1 MSSAYNHF
9 RFSRIFYNRKA
20 SKPKK
25 YFKCSERGINLS
37 IVKLSNIS
45 KSYGSNVIFND
56 YSLEIEKGE
65 FVIITG
71 KSGAGKST
79 LLNIIG
85 LLDKA
90 DSGDVEI
97 CGIKNPFFQ
106 SKEGNKLLRYHIS
119 YLFQN
124 YGLIEDETVIK
135 NLEVG
140 TKYLKLSKEQKKQK
154 INEALKSVGLENYE
168 NKKVF
173 QLSGGEQQ
181 RVAVARIMLK
191 PSELILADEPTGS
204 LDVENRDVILSLLK
218 SLNEN
223 GKTVVVV
230 THDKD
235 IEKYATRCIRI

>member
-106 SKEGNKLLRYHIS
+106 SKEG
-119 YLFQN
+119 
-124 YGLIEDETVIK
+124 ETVIK

-173 QLSGGEQQ
+173 FFFLGEQQ

-218 SLNEN
+218 SLNES

-235 IEKYATRCIRI
+235 IEKCATRCIRI

>member
-1 MSSAYNHF
+1 M
-9 RFSRIFYNRKA
+9 
-20 SKPKK
+20 
-25 YFKCSERGINLS
+25 S

-90 DSGDVEI
+90 DSGDAEI

-218 SLNEN
+218 SLNES

-235 IEKYATRCIRI
+235 IEKCATRCIRI

>member
-1 MSSAYNHF
+1 MWY
-9 RFSRIFYNRKA
+9 
-20 SKPKK
+20 
-25 YFKCSERGINLS
+25 
-37 IVKLSNIS
+37 
-45 KSYGSNVIFND
+45 
-56 YSLEIEKGE
+56 
-65 FVIITG
+65 
-71 KSGAGKST
+71 
-79 LLNIIG
+79 
-85 LLDKA
+85 
-90 DSGDVEI
+90 
-97 CGIKNPFFQ
+97 KNPFFQ

-218 SLNEN
+218 SLNES

-235 IEKYATRCIRI
+235 IEKCATRCIRI